1 MATTDFD
8 VLDELYRQLNVSTV
22 NSTIDGRIYRRTK
35 PLNSELRDIVL
46 RPLVLRTDDGLDVHP
61 GTVMVNC
68 YAKDLNRGF
77 IDETHLE
84 ATVDAVIAQIDAYN
98 AGSSYF
104 HVEVEN
110 QIIIKDE
117 AQPQMS
123 VASIRLN
130 IIIE

>member
-1 MATTDFD
+1 M
-8 VLDELYRQLNVSTV
+8 
-22 NSTIDGRIYRRTK
+22 NSQ
-35 PLNSELRDIVL
+35 LRDVVL
-46 RPLVLRTDDGLDVHP
+46 RPLVLRTDDALDVHP
-61 GTVMVNC
+61 GTVIVNC

-77 IDETHLE
+77 VDETNLE
-84 ATVDAVIAQIDAYN
+84 ATVDAVISQVDAYN

-123 VASIRLN
+123 IASIRLN